1 MFTQYL
7 IAFAILF
14 IFLLV
19 HDYVTDSRSKGA
31 WARALVLSIVWVG
44 VGAAAQEFGIIAW
57 LIGFPLLI
65 MALRGVMGY
74 STIGA
79 FFFTIT
85 ISLIFHVLTVSG
97 LGMLQ

>member
-14 IFLLV
+14 VLLLI
-19 HDYVTDSRSKGA
+19 HDHVTDSRSKGA
-31 WARALVLSIVWVG
+31 WARAFVLSVIWVG

-65 MALRGVMGY
+65 IALKGVMGY
-74 STIGA
+74 SIIGA
-79 FFFTIT
+79 FFFTVM
-85 ISLIFHVLTVSG
+85 ISFIFHVLTVSG
-97 LGMLQ
+97 LGIL

>member
-14 IFLLV
+14 ILLLV

-65 MALRGVMGY
+65 MALREVMGY